1 MKGPSSGGKSYLT
14 EQVLRFFPESAYYAL
29 TAMSEHA
36 LAYSEEPL
44 SHRFLVIY
52 EAAGM
57 NSDFQ
62 TYLIRSLL
70 SEGKVRYETVEKTSE
85 GMKPRLIERP
95 GPTGLIV
102 TTTAVRLHPENETR
116 LISLTVTDTQQ
127 QTREVM
133 AALAEEA
140 GGPPPDLRPW
150 HALQEWLEGVERR
163 VTIPYAKELAAKI
176 PPVAVRLRR
185 DFGAVLNL
193 IKAGALLQQASR
205 KRDRE
210 GRIIATIA

>member
-1 MKGPSSGGKSYLT
+1 MGRMRGIGTSTKHTASLCPGPRQSWCGRREQTREAPVPRRDIKVASKPVSIAMKGPSSGGKSYLT
-14 EQVLRFFPESAYYAL
+14 ERVLGFFPDEAYHAL

-62 TYLIRSLL
+62 TYLMRSLL
-70 SEGKVRYETVEKTSE
+70 SEGRVRYETVEKTSE
-85 GMKPRLIERP
+85 GMKPRLIERE

-102 TTTAVRLHPENETR
+102 TTTAVKLHPENETR

-127 QTREVM
+127 QTRDIM
-133 AALAEEA
+133 
-140 GGPPPDLRPW
+140 
-150 HALQEWLEGVERR
+150 
-163 VTIPYAKELAAKI
+163 
-176 PPVAVRLRR
+176 
-185 DFGAVLNL
+185 
-193 IKAGALLQQASR
+193 
-205 KRDRE
+205 
-210 GRIIATIA
+210 